1 MEKEKK
7 KKNKRVVLGKKK
19 KKKKKDDNKC
29 SVQREKGENAV
40 SERQCDEDSVLNG
53 FVHW

>member
-19 KKKKKDDNKC
+19 KDDNKC
-29 SVQREKGENAV
+29 SVQRVKGENAV